1 MTDTLQVLIADDHPL
16 FRNALSEALSN
27 TGTPITIEQ
36 TDTLEST
43 LFHLENNATDLLLL
57 DLKMP
62 GSEGLLGLI
71 QIRTRF
77 PEVALAVITA
87 NEASRTVAHVKAAG
101 ALGYLPKSLSLEQL
115 VDALRALISGKGYFP
130 ANHQA
135 DSHNI
140 DEDIDAITK
149 LASLTPKQQ
158 HVLALIARGYLN
170 KQIAYELSVKETTIK
185 THVSEIFRKLNL
197 YNRTQAAMYNQYL
210 EVPE

>member
-1 MTDTLQVLIADDHPL
+1 MTDPLQVLIADDHPL

-27 TGTPITIEQ
+27 TGTLVTIEQ
-36 TDTLEST
+36 TDALAST
-43 LFHLENNATDLLLL
+43 LNHLENNVIDLLLL

-77 PEVALAVITA
+77 PDVAVAVITA

-101 ALGYLPKSLSLEQL
+101 ALGYLPISLSLEQL
-115 VDALRALISGKGYFP
+115 VEALQALISGKGYFP

>member
-27 TGTPITIEQ
+27 TGTPVTIEQ
-36 TDTLEST
+36 TDTLDST
-43 LFHLENNATDLLLL
+43 LSHLENGATDLLLL

-77 PEVALAVITA
+77 PEVAVAVITA
-87 NEASRTVAHVKAAG
+87 NEASRTVAHVKATG

-115 VDALRALISGKGYFP
+115 VEALQALISGKGYFP
-130 ANHQA
+130 TNHQG

>member
-27 TGTPITIEQ
+27 TGTPVTIEQ

-43 LFHLENNATDLLLL
+43 LLHLENSATDLLLL

-77 PEVALAVITA
+77 PEVAVAVITA
-87 NEASRTVAHVKAAG
+87 NEASRTVAHVKATG

-115 VDALRALISGKGYFP
+115 VEALQALISGKGYFP

-135 DSHNI
+135 DNHSI

>member
-16 FRNALSEALSN
+16 FRNALSEALAN
-27 TGTPITIEQ
+27 TGTPVTIEQ
-36 TDTLEST
+36 TDTLDST
-43 LFHLENNATDLLLL
+43 LSHLENGATDLLLL

-77 PEVALAVITA
+77 PEVAVAVITA
-87 NEASRTVAHVKAAG
+87 NEASRTVAHVKATG

-115 VDALRALISGKGYFP
+115 VEALQALISGKGYFP
-130 ANHQA
+130 ANHQG

-170 KQIAYELSVKETTIK
+170 KQIAYELGVKETTIK

>member
-1 MTDTLQVLIADDHPL
+1 MTDTLQILIADDHPL

-27 TGTPITIEQ
+27 TGTPVTIEQ
-36 TDTLEST
+36 TDTLDST
-43 LFHLENNATDLLLL
+43 LNHLENGATDLLLL

-77 PEVALAVITA
+77 PEVAVAVITA
-87 NEASRTVAHVKAAG
+87 NEASRTVAHVKATG

-115 VDALRALISGKGYFP
+115 VAALQALISGKGYFP

-135 DSHNI
+135 DNHNI
-140 DEDIDAITK
+140 DEDVDAITK

-185 THVSEIFRKLNL
+185 THVSE
-197 YNRTQAAMYNQYL
+197 
-210 EVPE
+210 